1 MSHKEIEQ
9 DYRIK
14 ELERQVKGLQ
24 RQVSVVHARIDAT
37 SSKQERRLRDLE
49 IKTAVQQGVPQKK
62 LAEIYDI
69 SRGRV
74 SQIAKKIA

>member
-37 SSKQERRLRDLE
+37 TIKQERRLRDLE